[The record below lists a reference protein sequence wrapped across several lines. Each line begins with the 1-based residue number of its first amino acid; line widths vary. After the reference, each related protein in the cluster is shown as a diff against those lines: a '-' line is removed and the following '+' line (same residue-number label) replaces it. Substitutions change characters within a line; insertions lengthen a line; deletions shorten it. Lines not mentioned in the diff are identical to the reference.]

1 MKEDVYGDI
10 IRIGDIGDIGDMYW
24 HTVNTRGRIH
34 SLKR

>member
-10 IRIGDIGDIGDMYW
+10 IRIGDIGDMYW